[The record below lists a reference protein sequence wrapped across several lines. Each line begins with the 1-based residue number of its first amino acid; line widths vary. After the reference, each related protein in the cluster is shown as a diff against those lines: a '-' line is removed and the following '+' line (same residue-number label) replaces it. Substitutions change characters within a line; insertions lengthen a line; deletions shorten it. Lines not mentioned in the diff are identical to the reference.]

1 MPTNINPA
9 QPRGHQNNAGG
20 YTAYLNSLPEDQV
33 GLVAPVPVNPEQA
46 ASLDAILEDVY
57 DVPNRTEARGEQLL
71 VDFWEPD
78 EDGGTAFVTR
88 VALDER
94 GQVTRVLLQVT
105 DTPEVLPDGAWFDAF
120 DDFRGRSVRDAVGA
134 RVNPLPA
141 APNAE
146 AYGAHIE
153 QLQGRGRL
161 PRPVAPYPAGAYVDH
176 WLRENPDD
184 SWELGD
190 QAELIGKAAD
200 AYEGTFESPADFARI
215 IAVRYDNVDLDTPV
229 AQRCDWAAYADDLL
243 DYGFFG
249 SDGHYF
255 RNI

>member
-1 MPTNINPA
+1 MTTTNPVR
-9 QPRGHQNNAGG
+9 PRGHKNNLGG
-20 YTAYLNSLPEDQV
+20 YTAYLNTLPEDQV
-33 GLVAPVPVNPEQA
+33 GLVAPVPVNAEQS

-57 DVPNRTEARGEQLL
+57 DVPNRTEARDSLLL

-78 EDGGTAFVTR
+78 EDGCTEFVTR
-88 VALDER
+88 VVLNDR
-94 GQVTRVLLQVT
+94 GQVEGVLLQVT
-105 DTPEVLPDGAWFDAF
+105 NPPDVLSEGAWLDVA
-120 DDFRGRSVRDAVGA
+120 DEDRGRSIRDAVGA

-141 APNAE
+141 APNAK
-146 AYGAHIE
+146 AYGTHIE

-161 PRPVAPYPAGAYVDH
+161 PRPIAPYPAGAYVDH
-176 WLRENPDD
+176 WLRENPED

-200 AYEGTFESPADFARI
+200 AYEGTFESPADFARV

-229 AQRCDWAAYADDLL
+229 AHRCDWAAYADDLL
-243 DYGFFG
+243 TYGFFG